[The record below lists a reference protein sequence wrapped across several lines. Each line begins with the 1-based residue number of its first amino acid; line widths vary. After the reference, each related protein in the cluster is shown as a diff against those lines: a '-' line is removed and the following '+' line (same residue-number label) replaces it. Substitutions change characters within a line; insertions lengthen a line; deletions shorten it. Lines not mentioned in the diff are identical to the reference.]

1 MQTEPFKEKMYRRNG
16 IEGTQSE
23 LIRAYGLRKARY
35 RGLAKVRLQNHLI
48 GTVCNLNRLFRR
60 IAWENIQSPSLQPSA
75 N

>member
-1 MQTEPFKEKMYRRNG
+1 MERRNG

-35 RGLAKVRLQNHLI
+35 RGLAKVSLQNHLI
-48 GTVCNLNRLFRR
+48 GTACNLNRLFRR
-60 IAWENIQSPSLQPSA
+60 ITWENLQSPSLQPCA